1 MTLTKVNITFTC
13 SIMHEIS
20 EEELIRKL
28 QILPLHLTTGGVTG
42 NGIQSFEHK
51 ILPEI
56 KIIK

>member
-1 MTLTKVNITFTC
+1 
-13 SIMHEIS
+13 MHEIS